1 MTGWSL
7 FFQKGPSQSPPWAR
21 FWSGSQPERQVAL
34 ATLSQIFFAAAL
46 VLSSTWDGF
55 KYSKNLPLP
64 LEKKSYNWQ
73 IHPFGSGLLWFAIQ
87 DRAFKLLR
95 NHWDLTYVG
104 ISWF

>member
-1 MTGWSL
+1 VAQDAQAGKVAAPACSL
-7 FFQKGPSQSPPWAR
+7 RLGSTALPKGPFPVPPWAR

-64 LEKKSYNWQ
+64 IEKKS
-73 IHPFGSGLLWFAIQ
+73 
-87 DRAFKLLR
+87 
-95 NHWDLTYVG
+95 
-104 ISWF
+104 